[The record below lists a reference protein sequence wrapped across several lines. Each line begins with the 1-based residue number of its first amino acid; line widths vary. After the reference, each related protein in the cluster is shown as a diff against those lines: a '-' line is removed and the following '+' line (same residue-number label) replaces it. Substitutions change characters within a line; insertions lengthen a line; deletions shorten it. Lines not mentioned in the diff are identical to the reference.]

1 MDEHTVGCAVL
12 RGEVENTQPQLERR
26 LGLLNAT
33 SINMSNMVGSGIFI
47 TLPLILGAMGGP
59 QALLGWFL
67 GAAIAIADAL
77 VWSELSAAFPGSG
90 GSYVYLLNSFGRE
103 KWGLFWAFL
112 FIFQI
117 ITSGP
122 LEIASG
128 NIGIGQYVSYLW
140 RGMTPMGVKLIAA
153 GVGVLTTLLLYRKIT
168 SIAKLMATLWIGMLV
183 TVGWVIVSGAL
194 HFSAPLALS
203 FPPHAFS
210 FSVSFFLGLG
220 SATLYIMYCYL
231 GYYAVCY
238 LGDEVIDPPR
248 NLPRSMIISV
258 STVAV
263 IFLVVSLSI
272 IGVVPWKVAAESQ
285 FIASEFMQRLYGNW
299 AGVTITI
306 LIIWSAFASTYAM
319 MLAYS
324 RIPYA
329 AAREG
334 NFFPIFSRLHAE
346 KDFPHYS
353 LLLIGGLTV
362 ASSFFA
368 LDEVIKALMTA
379 RILIQFIGQIIALAF
394 LRRFH
399 ADVPRPFRMYLYP
412 LPAAVAFTGWICV
425 FMSAGTKYIAYGLLT
440 LPLGGVAFLVMSK
453 GRRTWPF
460 AVASEK

>member
-1 MDEHTVGCAVL
+1 
-12 RGEVENTQPQLERR
+12 VENRQPHLERR

-47 TLPLILGAMGGP
+47 TLPLILDAMGGT
-59 QALLGWFL
+59 QASLGWFL
-67 GAAIAIADAL
+67 GAAIAIADAM
-77 VWSELSAAFPGSG
+77 VWSELSAAYPGSG
-90 GSYVYLLNSFGRE
+90 GTYVYLLNSFGRE
-103 KWGLFWAFL
+103 KWGRFLAFL
-112 FIFQI
+112 FIFQL

-122 LEIASG
+122 LEITSG
-128 NIGIGQYVSYLW
+128 NIGIGQYVSYMW
-140 RGMTPMGVKLIAA
+140 RGMAPMDIKLVAA
-153 GVGVLTTLLLYRKIT
+153 GVGVLTTVLLYRKIT
-168 SIAKLMATLWIGMLV
+168 SIARLMATLWIGMLV
-183 TVGWVIVSGAL
+183 TVGWVIVTGAI
-194 HFSAPLALS
+194 HFNIRLAFL
-203 FPPHAFS
+203 FPPRAFS
-210 FSVSFFLGLG
+210 FSAAFFLGLG

-258 STVAV
+258 STVAI
-263 IFLVVSLSI
+263 IFLTVSLSI
-272 IGVVPWKVAAESQ
+272 VGVVPWKVAAESQ
-285 FIASEFMQRLYGNW
+285 FIASEFMQRVYGNW
-299 AGVTITI
+299 AGTTITI
-306 LIIWSAFASTYAM
+306 LIIWSAFASSYAM

-329 AAREG
+329 AARDG
-334 NFFPIFSRLHAE
+334 NFFSIFSKLHEE

-368 LDEVIKALMTA
+368 LDEVIKALMTV
-379 RILIQFIGQIIALAF
+379 RILVQFIGQIVALAF
-394 LRRFH
+394 LRKFH

-412 LPAAVAFTGWICV
+412 VPAAVAFIGWICV

-440 LPLGGVAFLVMSK
+440 LALGGAVFLIMSK

-460 AVASEK
+460 AAVSGT